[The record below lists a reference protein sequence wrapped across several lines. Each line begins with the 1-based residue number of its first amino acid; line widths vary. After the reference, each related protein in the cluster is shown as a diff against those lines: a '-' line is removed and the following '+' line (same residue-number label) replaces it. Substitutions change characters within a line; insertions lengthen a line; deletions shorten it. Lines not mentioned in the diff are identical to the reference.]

1 MEWSIVIRLGTLQD
15 EVRDGSIA
23 FVEGLNEVKQDK
35 IDALKDIV
43 SSKGELVQ
51 EAASKVVDKVRVLN
65 NVWLHF

>member
-1 MEWSIVIRLGTLQD
+1 MEWSLVIRLGTLQG

-43 SSKGELVQ
+43 SSKGEFAQ
-51 EAASKVVDKVRVLN
+51 EAAFKVVDKVTVLN
-65 NVWLHF
+65 TVWLHV

>member
-1 MEWSIVIRLGTLQD
+1 MEWSLVIRLGTLQD
-15 EVRDGSIA
+15 EVTDGSIA

-51 EAASKVVDKVRVLN
+51 EAASKVVDKVRAMS
-65 NVWLHF
+65 NVRLHV